1 MDPVNARF
9 AQLFV
14 AEALGAVLCL
24 GGLVLL
30 FLGAAGKITL
40 FLKGGGAQARLT
52 NASPGLV
59 VAIVGVALVWLSLR
73 GHVDREEGHSGG
85 TTSTELSPLTQDD
98 ILKNWVGK
106 ATNLQKSTDQI
117 NYSRMTDAIVGNEPV
132 RRFASSMER
141 LPESKTLGEIAD
153 AEYGHADYWPLIAAI
168 NFDRGYYQFRAATA
182 DTPIPK
188 GSFIEIWKVSTHY
201 GEDSKT
207 RVQISGQA
215 VQAANEELLALAE
228 ANAPLNIPALQ
239 DKYKARELELLYGE
253 LNVGDAR
260 TMRELSFK
268 YYGNA
273 RFWKI
278 LRWTNPVAL
287 RDATEETDIRG
298 QKDLWVLHFIVP

>member
-9 AQLFV
+9 AQLFI
-14 AEALGAVLCL
+14 AEALGAVLCI

-40 FLKGGGAQARLT
+40 FMKGGGAQARLT
-52 NASPGLV
+52 NAPPGLV
-59 VAIVGVALVWLSLR
+59 VAIIGVALVWLSLR
-73 GHVDREEGHSGG
+73 GHVDREESHSGS

-98 ILKNWVGK
+98 ILKNWVAK
-106 ATNLQKSTDQI
+106 ATDLQKSTAQL
-117 NYSRMTDAIVGNEPV
+117 NYSGMTDAIVGKEPV
-132 RRFASSMER
+132 RRFASS
-141 LPESKTLGEIAD
+141 S
-153 AEYGHADYWPLIAAI
+153 
-168 NFDRGYYQFRAATA
+168 
-182 DTPIPK
+182 
-188 GSFIEIWKVSTHY
+188 SFIEVWKVSAHY

-207 RVQISGQA
+207 RVQISGPA

-239 DKYKARELELLYGE
+239 DKYKARELDLLYGE
-253 LNVGDAR
+253 LNIEDAR
-260 TMRELSFK
+260 TLRELSIK

-287 RDATEETDIRG
+287 RNATEETDITG
-298 QKDLWVLHFIVP
+298 QKDRRALTRGMSRLRASGRIELRGSTFLQPQLRL